1 MNEPC
6 GARDGCCG
14 ADRHDPRFR
23 GGRWFTDQFVGF
35 GYLGREN
42 GAGGAWRL
50 ARAKNFNRPLKA
62 RGGAGRF
69 PGKDEKDAE
78 CGGVGGDNRKRGLCH
93 VHWIHRHG
101 ATISGTHWVATCW
114 ILWGTWW

>member
-50 ARAKNFNRPLKA
+50 TRAKNFNRPLKA

-69 PGKDEKDAE
+69 PGMDEKDAE
-78 CGGVGGDNRKRGLCH
+78 YNMD
-93 VHWIHRHG
+93 W
-101 ATISGTHWVATCW
+101 A
-114 ILWGTWW
+114 